1 MISLNI
7 SNFKQEAEKFIS
19 LGLPILGTQLVM
31 YGLTTTDYIMAGYYS
46 SDDLAGLGLAAS
58 IFNPIYFLTA
68 GVMFGIN
75 PIIAQLYGKK
85 DFIQIRLKTRR
96 FLWAALLIGFV
107 FFLVLRNSYLIF
119 NFIDTEADIK
129 NISIE
134 YLKIISYGA
143 IPMTIYQ
150 ALRGYSEGI
159 TQTRIVFLI
168 SFGIFILNIPFNYL
182 FIFYF
187 DYGGVGC
194 GYATTILVIIGL
206 VIFWLVTLLSEKYK
220 KTSIYGEFINPDFLS
235 TLELFRIG
243 GPISF
248 GVFVE
253 LSMFS
258 GAALIISFFG
268 STALAA
274 HTIAINIVGLLFML
288 PLSLGLA
295 SAIRVGNLV
304 GEQNYS
310 QANYASNF
318 SLRSS
323 IFIAVINILIIFF
336 LGSQLI
342 SFYTSDISVSKIAII
357 LLYYSLIFQIPDAI
371 GFSAIGS
378 LRGHKDTFGPMINFI
393 ISYWIC
399 ALPLGIYFAFE
410 SGDYIPNGPEG
421 MWFGMIIGIMISAFL
436 NLKRLKNK
444 KRKLKELFKPR
455 ANQI

>member
-1 MISLNI
+1 
-7 SNFKQEAEKFIS
+7 
-19 LGLPILGTQLVM
+19 
-31 YGLTTTDYIMAGYYS
+31 
-46 SDDLAGLGLAAS
+46 
-58 IFNPIYFLTA
+58 
-68 GVMFGIN
+68 
-75 PIIAQLYGKK
+75 
-85 DFIQIRLKTRR
+85 
-96 FLWAALLIGFV
+96 
-107 FFLVLRNSYLIF
+107 
-119 NFIDTEADIK
+119 
-129 NISIE
+129 
-134 YLKIISYGA
+134 
-143 IPMTIYQ
+143 
-150 ALRGYSEGI
+150 
-159 TQTRIVFLI
+159 
-168 SFGIFILNIPFNYL
+168 
-182 FIFYF
+182 
-187 DYGGVGC
+187 
-194 GYATTILVIIGL
+194 
-206 VIFWLVTLLSEKYK
+206 
-220 KTSIYGEFINPDFLS
+220 
-235 TLELFRIG
+235 
-243 GPISF
+243 
-248 GVFVE
+248 
-253 LSMFS
+253 MFS